1 MRALLL
7 IALFAAVLTILP
19 LENAGAVVAIPFLLF
34 ALIAYFE
41 RSTK

>member
-1 MRALLL
+1 MRAALL
-7 IALFAAVLTILP
+7 IALFAAALTVLP
-19 LENAGAVVAIPFLLF
+19 LDNAGTVVAIPFLLF

>member
-7 IALFAAVLTILP
+7 IALLAAALTVLP